1 MEENKYS
8 KEDLD
13 NQKKVEQSEMSIK
26 AILQDQLRALKEM
39 VGAKTESVDLSKE
52 VLSLH
57 RETNQ
62 FIGENFDK
70 TKEIVRGKDAINAS
84 IKKTTSLE
92 KEVRAEV
99 ERLNVLAMEGD
110 ELAKAE
116 AENLAQKLGTLKGI
130 QAGLDNESKT
140 RDKINKKMGI
150 FDNIL
155 KGIKDIPFIGEL
167 GLGEDLLENMQLAAQ
182 NGKSTIGAAF
192 STIGSAAR
200 EAIGPAFFTGVIVAA
215 FQASN
220 SVRDIGRN
228 LALSSKEAKNFR
240 NELALTS
247 AGSEDILVTTQGL
260 IEANQTLNEVR
271 GTGVKFTKEQLLD
284 TNRLLKAEVLTVA
297 AAGELSKIA
306 NVTGQGI
313 REAYL
318 NQIDGVLAA
327 EQESGVRLD
336 IKGTLEATNK
346 ISGQIRAQLGAN
358 PALIAESVAQAKAL
372 GMELEEVASA
382 GKALLD
388 FESSISNELEAELLI
403 GKQLNLERARAAAL
417 TGDFETLTREINA
430 NVGDFYEFSKLNV
443 LQQDALAK
451 SVGMSTDQLSEQLLK
466 KADLNKLAQEARAD
480 GRDDI
485 AANLEQLSAQ
495 DNFNASVTKL
505 KGVFTDIASILTPII
520 DGVASLAA
528 FLSESTLA
536 AAALGGIMAVL
547 AVNSIV
553 GAIGSIYRTFAGI
566 PYGLGLLLAS
576 GVTGALLATVQKAK
590 SVQLAEGG
598 IVEPSPGGTLATI
611 GEGGEAEMVVP
622 LSKASEM
629 GFGGINKE
637 TMIEALLE
645 AEKRK
650 FRVPFTNQIL
660 IREKDSNYADAN
672 PINNQGNS
680 YEVKYETSFS

>member
-39 VGAKTESVDLSKE
+39 VGTKTESVDLSKE

>member
-39 VGAKTESVDLSKE
+39 VGTKTESVDLSKE

-130 QAGLDNESKT
+130 QVGLDNELKT
-140 RDKINKKMGI
+140 REKINNKLGI

-182 NGKSTIGAAF
+182 NGKSVIGAAF
-192 STIGSAAR
+192 TTIGSAAR
-200 EAIGPAFFTGVIVAA
+200 EAIGPAFFTGVIAAA
-215 FQASN
+215 FQVSN

-228 LALSSKEAKNFR
+228 LALSKNEAKDFR
-240 NELALTS
+240 NNLALTS

-306 NVTGQGI
+306 SVTGQGI

-495 DNFNASVTKL
+495 DKFNASVTKL

-520 DGVASLAA
+520 DGVAFLAA
-528 FLSESTLA
+528 GLAESSVA
-536 AAALGGIMAVL
+536 AAILGGVMAAF
-547 AVNSIV
+547 AVNSII
-553 GAIGSIYRTFAGI
+553 GAIGSIFRSVMAIPFGLGI
-566 PYGLGLLLAS
+566 PLAIAGS
-576 GVTGALLATVQKAK
+576 ALLFSQIQKAK
-590 SVQLAEGG
+590 SAKLAEGG
-598 IVEPSPGGTLATI
+598 IVEPSLGGTLATI
-611 GEGGEAEMVVP
+611 GEGGESEMVVP
-622 LSKASEM
+622 LSKAESM
-629 GFGGINKE
+629 GFGGGGINRDDL
-637 TMIEALLE
+637 ISALRTVE
-645 AEKRK
+645 REKS
-650 FRVPFTNQIL
+650 NQNLI

-672 PINNQGNS
+672 PLNNQGSS

>member
-39 VGAKTESVDLSKE
+39 VGTKTESVDLSKE

-130 QAGLDNESKT
+130 QAGLDNELKT
-140 RDKINKKMGI
+140 RDKINDKLGI

-182 NGKSTIGAAF
+182 NGKSVIGAAF
-192 STIGSAAR
+192 TTIGSAAR
-200 EAIGPAFFTGVIVAA
+200 EAIGPAFFTGVIAAA
-215 FQASN
+215 FQVSN

-228 LALSSKEAKNFR
+228 LALSKNEAKDFR
-240 NELALTS
+240 NEVALTS

-260 IEANQTLNEVR
+260 IEANQTLNEIR

-306 NVTGQGI
+306 SVTGQGI

-495 DNFNASVTKL
+495 DKFNASVTKL

-520 DGVASLAA
+520 DGVAFLAA
-528 FLSESTLA
+528 GLAESSVA
-536 AAALGGIMAVL
+536 AAILGGVMAAF
-547 AVNSIV
+547 AVNSII
-553 GAIGSIYRTFAGI
+553 GAIGSLFTSVMAIPFGLGI
-566 PYGLGLLLAS
+566 PIAIAGS
-576 GVTGALLATVQKAK
+576 ALLFSQIQKAK
-590 SVQLAEGG
+590 SAQLAEGG

-611 GEGGEAEMVVP
+611 GEGGESEMVVP
-622 LSKASEM
+622 LSKAKSM
-629 GFGGINKE
+629 GFGGGGINRDDL
-637 TMIEALLE
+637 ISALRTVE
-645 AEKRK
+645 REKS
-650 FRVPFTNQIL
+650 NQSLI

>member
-39 VGAKTESVDLSKE
+39 VGTKTESVDLSKE

-130 QAGLDNESKT
+130 QAGLDNELKT
-140 RDKINKKMGI
+140 REKINNKLGI

-167 GLGEDLLENMQLAAQ
+167 GLGEDLLKNMQLAAQ
-182 NGKSTIGAAF
+182 NGESVIGAAF
-192 STIGSAAR
+192 TTIGSAAR
-200 EAIGPAFFTGVIVAA
+200 EAIGPAFFTGVIAAA
-215 FQASN
+215 FQVSN

-228 LALSSKEAKNFR
+228 LALSKNEAKDFR
-240 NELALTS
+240 NEVALTS

-260 IEANQTLNEVR
+260 IEANQTLNEIR

-306 NVTGQGI
+306 SVTGQGI

-495 DNFNASVTKL
+495 DKFNASVTKL

-520 DGVASLAA
+520 DGVAFLAA
-528 FLSESTLA
+528 GLAESSVA
-536 AAALGGIMAVL
+536 AAILGGVMAAF
-547 AVNSIV
+547 AVNSII
-553 GAIGSIYRTFAGI
+553 GAIGSLFTSVMAIPFGLGI
-566 PYGLGLLLAS
+566 PIAIAGS
-576 GVTGALLATVQKAK
+576 ALLFSQIQKAK
-590 SVQLAEGG
+590 SAQLAEGG

-611 GEGGEAEMVVP
+611 GEGGESEMVVP
-622 LSKASEM
+622 LSKAESM
-629 GFGGINKE
+629 GFGGGGINRDDL
-637 TMIEALLE
+637 ISALRTVE
-645 AEKRK
+645 REKS
-650 FRVPFTNQIL
+650 NQNLI

-672 PINNQGNS
+672 PLNNQGSS

>member
-39 VGAKTESVDLSKE
+39 VGTKTESVDLSKE

-182 NGKSTIGAAF
+182 NGKSIIGAAF
-192 STIGSAAR
+192 TTIGESAR

-306 NVTGQGI
+306 SVTGQGI

-358 PALIAESVAQAKAL
+358 PALIAESVAQAKSL

-495 DNFNASVTKL
+495 DKFNASVTKL

>member
-39 VGAKTESVDLSKE
+39 VGTKTESVDLSKE

-130 QAGLDNESKT
+130 QAGLDNELKT
-140 RDKINKKMGI
+140 REKINNKLGI

-182 NGKSTIGAAF
+182 NGKSIIGAAF
-192 STIGSAAR
+192 TTIGESAR

-220 SVRDIGRN
+220 SIRDIGRN
-228 LALSSKEAKNFR
+228 LALSKNEAKDFR
-240 NELALTS
+240 NNLALTS

-306 NVTGQGI
+306 SVTGQGI

-495 DNFNASVTKL
+495 DKFNASVTKL

-520 DGVASLAA
+520 DGVAFLAA
-528 FLSESTLA
+528 GLAESSVA
-536 AAALGGIMAVL
+536 AAILGGVMAAF
-547 AVNSIV
+547 AVNSII
-553 GAIGSIYRTFAGI
+553 GAIGSLFTSVMAIPFGLGI
-566 PYGLGLLLAS
+566 PIAIAGS
-576 GVTGALLATVQKAK
+576 ALLFSQIQKAK
-590 SVQLAEGG
+590 SAQLAEGG

-611 GEGGEAEMVVP
+611 GEGGESEMVVP
-622 LSKASEM
+622 LSKAKSM
-629 GFGGINKE
+629 GFGGGGINRDDL
-637 TMIEALLE
+637 ISALRTVE
-645 AEKRK
+645 REKS
-650 FRVPFTNQIL
+650 NQSLI

>member
-39 VGAKTESVDLSKE
+39 VGTKTESVDLSKE

-182 NGKSTIGAAF
+182 NGKSIIGAAF
-192 STIGSAAR
+192 TTIGESAR

-327 EQESGVRLD
+327 EHESGVRLD

>member
-39 VGAKTESVDLSKE
+39 VGTKTESVDLSKE

-306 NVTGQGI
+306 SVTGQGI